1 MKVES
6 YKANWMPSIALTFT
20 QRVEITKLDL
30 VFTTDATQK
39 AKSAGIKVEHFKL
52 ARHTWPCTMLR
63 TRAFPFNNTASYF

>member
-39 AKSAGIKVEHFKL
+39 AKSAGIKVEQL
-52 ARHTWPCTMLR
+52 ARHTRAPAMHNAKD
-63 TRAFPFNNTASYF
+63 TRISLQ